1 MRNFRVPRESR
12 QRESR
17 VERDVM
23 IGLDLAAAA
32 WVYKACAISRQGTFF
47 ICIVFYFYC
56 YCLLQHICDVDGYL
70 LYHGQGVPVLLLLL
84 PLHHLGLGGLEDP
97 LLPVID
103 QGNLAVVHVVFQEMH
118 FDAKLLHFL

>member
-32 WVYKACAISRQGTFF
+32 WVYKACAISRQGTFLLVLFFF
-47 ICIVFYFYC
+47 IFIVIVYFNISVMLMATFCIMDRVCLSFFYFFPST
-56 YCLLQHICDVDGYL
+56 ISASEV
-70 LYHGQGVPVLLLLL
+70 
-84 PLHHLGLGGLEDP
+84 
-97 LLPVID
+97 
-103 QGNLAVVHVVFQEMH
+103 
-118 FDAKLLHFL
+118 